1 MKLFGED
8 SPQSFLDVMQAARA
22 AKIQADTIIINI
34 LNWFNKINPVKST
47 NFPLSFPIDGCWLV
61 VYLPLWKIWVRQLRW
76 FFPTEWKNKTCSKP
90 PTNQVGCISTWDFCQ
105 HIKPHRPCHHWRVQ
119 QLAWSGRGHTGRVC
133 VQCTPGSY
141 DNTSYLPISYPRNI
155 LQSYDMIWYNIYDM
169 TYMIWYD
176 MKWWYNDI

>member
-1 MKLFGED
+1 M
-8 SPQSFLDVMQAARA
+8 
-22 AKIQADTIIINI
+22 
-34 LNWFNKINPVKST
+34 
-47 NFPLSFPIDGCWLV
+47 

-105 HIKPHRPCHHWRVQ
+105 HIKPHRPCHHWRAQ

-141 DNTSYLPISYPRNI
+141 DNDG
-155 LQSYDMIWYNIYDM
+155 LQVIFPLVIPEIFYNHMIWHDMILYMIYDIWYDI
-169 TYMIWYD
+169 TYMIWNIWYD
-176 MKWWYNDI
+176 MTWNDDRMMELTSWLVVSVATCKFHWWVKLV